1 MLMLSN
7 HWRSSIPFVVGGPL
21 AHGQAF
27 HLRIWSINWSDGFAQ
42 LPELVAFYLL
52 STEASEAEKRFQ
64 GEPMVRLQASSQH
77 PGSIWWV
84 ASRLW
89 QDNYL
94 LLVIERDMRS
104 LNGRTLPVNTIG
116 FSSCHQIAG
125 WVYAVYGCPC
135 VAEKMVACF
144 RGMPTLDGP
153 GGLMLTYAD
162 YPLYFP
168 SPEKNP
174 QWRPYSKR
182 TMSSLRTPFVHSP
195 VSTNSWEF
203 RKSSPCRPFD
213 VLPNVN
219 ATNSWTIFSP
229 NLGNMSG

>member
-1 MLMLSN
+1 MFMFSN

-27 HLRIWSINWSDGFAQ
+27 HLRIWSINWSDGFSQ
-42 LPELVAFYLL
+42 LPELVAAFYPML
-52 STEASEAEKRFQ
+52 STEASEAPGKRFQ

-94 LLVIERDMRS
+94 LLVHRVFILPPNCRLGLCRLWLPMRCRK
-104 LNGRTLPVNTIG
+104 NGCVLSWDAYP
-116 FSSCHQIAG
+116 G
-125 WVYAVYGCPC
+125 WPG
-135 VAEKMVACF
+135 
-144 RGMPTLDGP
+144 

-168 SPEKNP
+168 CPKNIRNDGHTVRGQCHPSAPLLYIP
-174 QWRPYSKR
+174 QCQR
-182 TMSSLRTPFVHSP
+182 TVG
-195 VSTNSWEF
+195 
-203 RKSSPCRPFD
+203 
-213 VLPNVN
+213 
-219 ATNSWTIFSP
+219 
-229 NLGNMSG
+229 NLGNHPLVVPLMFCPMWMQQIPEHFVHQI